1 MSKQDNSVTHS
12 DLEEHKQELRGLL
25 GHSLFNTVQIGEYT
39 YALYLE
45 HDTEE
50 DRREGKHNGNVTALY
65 LDNGTYKCDTG
76 RAVLDLCYEAASG
89 IYFAPDSPCQS
100 TSVSVAWLR
109 DCCRPIREAKAREIH
124 PRLFEYLEYEPEP
137 KGDSTNE

>member
-1 MSKQDNSVTHS
+1 MSKQDSVTRS
-12 DLEEHKQELRGLL
+12 DLEKHKQELRGLL

-65 LDNGTYKCDTG
+65 LDNGTYRCDTG
-76 RAVLDLCYEAASG
+76 AVADTCYEAASG
-89 IYFAPDSPCQS
+89 VFVYPNSPCQS

-109 DCCRPIREAKAREIH
+109 DCCRPIREATARKIH
-124 PRLFEYLEYEPEP
+124 PRLFEYL
-137 KGDSTNE
+137 S